1 MDNQIFREP
10 NVCIIDR
17 KQHVRTFL
25 GGILA
30 ELGCIICE
38 SAKGSDLA
46 ATLEAYQLD
55 LVVLGLSGGEIEA
68 SAALKRLAIKKFG
81 GGILLFGPTD
91 SPMVVAMRELGEKLG
106 LTMLPVLPTPF
117 GSENL
122 RNSVATLLPREAP
135 DPKIDAAQALD
146 AGWLELWYQPKID
159 AHTLALNGAE
169 ALIRMRHPHWGIVEP
184 ARFMPDGDDPHFRAL
199 SEFVISK
206 AIADWHYFLV
216 GHKRVDI
223 SINLSIPFMQNPA
236 SFEYLCQSLPDHQ
249 AFDGLVVEINSA
261 EIIRDLSLARV
272 IAKQARGHKIG
283 IAIDNLGSEWPSLV
297 RLDDFPFVKINVD
310 REFVSGCADDGSKQA
325 VCRKIVGL
333 ADGYGARTL
342 AEGVQTRADF
352 LTVREMGFDLIQGFL
367 FGRPMPARKFARSML
382 CQSVTM

>member
-223 SINLSIPFMQNPA
+223 SIDPLYAKSCILRISVPESTRSPGF
-236 SFEYLCQSLPDHQ
+236 
-249 AFDGLVVEINSA
+249 
-261 EIIRDLSLARV
+261 RWAR
-272 IAKQARGHKIG
+272 R
-283 IAIDNLGSEWPSLV
+283 
-297 RLDDFPFVKINVD
+297 
-310 REFVSGCADDGSKQA
+310 
-325 VCRKIVGL
+325 
-333 ADGYGARTL
+333 
-342 AEGVQTRADF
+342 
-352 LTVREMGFDLIQGFL
+352 
-367 FGRPMPARKFARSML
+367 
-382 CQSVTM
+382 